1 MMEDLIGYI
10 SNYEIGD
17 KERLQWNDLFAAV
30 TKLFSLRS
38 SCSKTRQCCLLIK
51 DNRIISVGVNG
62 APSGTINCMEDGR
75 EEVCGKDS
83 SGSCF
88 LGIHAEANAIGYA
101 ARNGINTE
109 GCIIYCTM
117 TPCISCAKLV
127 VAAGIKEF
135 HYIEEYRIDDGLRFL
150 EYCDVPAWKIKTQ

>member
-1 MMEDLIGYI
+1 MSRI
-10 SNYEIGD
+10 SFE
-17 KERLQWNDLFAAV
+17 ELFV
-30 TKLFSLRS
+30 KTTKLVAKRS
-38 SCSKTRQCCLLIK
+38 SCVKAQQAALLIK
-51 DNRIISVGVNG
+51 DNRIISFGYNG
-62 APSGTINCMEDGR
+62 PPAGTLNCLDEGG

-83 SGSCF
+83 NGSCF
-88 LGIHAEANAIGYA
+88 LGVHAEQNAIGYA

-135 HYIEEYRIDDGLRFL
+135 YYIDEYRLDDGLRFL
-150 EYCDVPAWKIKTQ
+150 EYCGIKSWKIEK